1 MKKVMMILPFLIGT
15 ITFTTSAQ
23 TASDRASI
31 KDTFGIG
38 PRLGYYNAQDADDGN
53 FYGGIQARLRL
64 GAVVGIEGA
73 VDYRAGQE
81 FGFDDYTATTRF
93 VPVTGSLLLFAPI
106 NESFAPYG
114 LAGIGAY
121 YTIFDYSEEASDLG
135 LDDDSSFNMGYH
147 LGFGAEFPLSRSAAL
162 NVDYRYQFL
171 NPDTDDESFEDAD
184 FNGNILTAGI
194 TFYF

>member
-1 MKKVMMILPFLIGT
+1 MKKIMMILPFLIGV
-15 ITFTTSAQ
+15 ITFTASAQ
-23 TASDRASI
+23 TASERAGI

-38 PRLGYYNAQDADDGN
+38 PRLGFYKAQDADEGN

-64 GAVVGIEGA
+64 GPVVGIEGA

-81 FGFDDYTATTRF
+81 YGLDDYTLTTRF

-106 NESFAPYG
+106 SESFAPYG
-114 LAGIGAY
+114 VAGIGAY
-121 YTIFDYSEEASDLG
+121 YTIFDYSDEASAFG
-135 LDDDSSFNMGYH
+135 LDDEKSFNMGYH
-147 LGFGAEFPLSRSAAL
+147 LGFGAEFPFSKNAAL

-171 NPDTDDESFEDAD
+171 NPDTDDESLEDAD
-184 FNGNILTAGI
+184 FNGNVLTAGI